1 MKYTP
6 SSGFAAA
13 LAAAFILAACD
24 IPTEAPK
31 WYTEWAV
38 PTTELVVSVD
48 SLLPAGVTVAPD
60 GAAFLVE
67 LQGVQFS
74 RTLAEMCGSAC
85 PAGSATVPKPAFA
98 DSFATA
104 MELPAEVYAVEVAGG
119 AMSYTLH
126 NGLSFD
132 PIRPPGASTNGRVR
146 IRVRSGS
153 LVLAEIGVDG
163 AVEPWPAGSTLAG
176 GLEFGTGTVEQ
187 SLAVEFLL
195 DSPAGSAVTMTSTD
209 QVGINVLPGSIR
221 VASATV
227 HMEAEPVSS
236 SGSMTLDM
244 DEGVTDRV
252 HGGSVVL
259 RIQNGLGAAGT
270 FQLHI
275 TGEDVQLV
283 RDFAA
288 PAGESVQTLA
298 LTAGELRAILG
309 GEATFAL
316 SGTISA
322 PSNRLTVTPGQELRV
337 RTELRLVVGPAEED
351 S

>member
-1 MKYTP
+1 MKYTS
-6 SSGFAAA
+6 SSGIAAA
-13 LAAAFILAACD
+13 LAAPFILAGCD

-31 WYTEWAV
+31 WFTEWAV

-60 GAAFLVE
+60 GSAFLVE

-85 PAGSATVPKPAFA
+85 PPGSATVPKPAFA

-104 MELPAEVYAVEVAGG
+104 MQLPAEVYAVEVAGG

-132 PIRPPGASTNGRVR
+132 PIRPPGATTQGRVR

-153 LVLAEIGVDG
+153 LTLAEIGVDG
-163 AVEPWPAGSTLAG
+163 AVDPWPAGATLTGA
-176 GLEFGTGTVEQ
+176 LAFGTGTVDQ

-195 DSPAGSAVTMTSTD
+195 DSPAGGQVTLTSTD
-209 QVGINVLPGSIR
+209 EIGIDLLPGSIR
-221 VASATV
+221 VASATI
-227 HMEAEPVSS
+227 HMEDEPVSS
-236 SGSMTLDM
+236 SGSTTLDL
-244 DEGVTDRV
+244 DEGVTDRI

-259 RIQNGLGAAGT
+259 RVQNGLGAVGA
-270 FQLHI
+270 FQLRI
-275 TGEDVQLV
+275 TGEAVEIV

-288 PAGESVQTLA
+288 PAGASLQTLEFS
-298 LTAGELRAILG
+298 AGELRAILG

-322 PSNRLTVTPGQELRV
+322 PSSRLTVMPGQELRV
-337 RTELRLVVGPAEED
+337 RTELRLVIGPAEED